1 MLTEY
6 AAATSSPTAI
16 EVDGVWK
23 KFRLYREKNVS
34 LKEAVVRRRR
44 SRYEDFWALQDVSV
58 RVPAGQ
64 ALGLI
69 GANGSGKSTLLKVIA
84 RILAADRGRVAV
96 AGRVATLLELGA
108 GFQMDYTG
116 IENIYLNGAILGLS
130 RRQITE
136 RLQDIID
143 FAELDQFINNPVRN
157 YSSGMYMRLGFAIAV
172 HVDPQ
177 VILIDEVLAVGD
189 EAFQR
194 KCIERIR
201 QFRKEGRTMV
211 FVSHDLAA
219 VMDVCDRVLWLEHG
233 RVRADGKPSDAV
245 DAYLGHVSSA
255 APPAHGQENRAGPAQ
270 MPAVRISQ
278 SNGKVGFQ
286 FKTGGPMKIAVDYEF
301 VEPVLEPFFGVSI
314 FRNDGVYCYGINTRM
329 DNIKLRGEPHRG
341 TVELTFPELPLLPG
355 NYEISLGFFDR
366 DSRPLIFQHKQYAIR
381 VRADQVNEG
390 LMVMPHHWD
399 VTA

>member
-1 MLTEY
+1 MLTNPDTP
-6 AAATSSPTAI
+6 AAI
-16 EVDGVWK
+16 DVDQVWK
-23 KFRLYREKNVS
+23 KFRLYREKNMG
-34 LKEAVVRRRR
+34 LKETVLRGRR
-44 SRYEDFWALQDVSV
+44 SRFEDFWALQDVSL
-58 RVPAGQ
+58 RVPSGQ

-84 RILAADRGRVAV
+84 RILTPDRGRVAV

-136 RLQDIID
+136 RLDDIVA

-201 QFRKEGRTMV
+201 KFRTEGRTMV

-233 RVRADGKPSDAV
+233 KVRADGKPSDSV
-245 DAYLGHVSSA
+245 DAYLSHVSTAGPVASPDGA
-255 APPAHGQENRAGPAQ
+255 ASGPAQ
-270 MPAVRISQ
+270 MPSVRISQ
-278 SNGKVGFQ
+278 SNGKMGFQ
-286 FKTGGPMKIAVDYEF
+286 FQTGGPMRIAVDYEF
-301 VEPVLEPFFGVSI
+301 MEKIAEPFFGVSI

-329 DNIKLRGEPHRG
+329 DNIRLNGEPHRG

-381 VRADQVNEG
+381 VRADRAHEG
-390 LMVMPHHWD
+390 LMVMAHHWD
-399 VTA
+399 VKA

>member
-1 MLTEY
+1 MLTERLV
-6 AAATSSPTAI
+6 AAPGTAI
-16 EVDGVWK
+16 DVDGVWK
-23 KFRLYREKNVS
+23 KFRVYKEKNVS
-34 LKEAVVRRRR
+34 LKEAVVRGRR
-44 SRYEDFWALQDVSV
+44 SRHEDFWALQDVTV
-58 RVPAGQ
+58 QVPTGQ

-69 GANGSGKSTLLKVIA
+69 GANGSGKSTLLKVMA

-116 IENIYLNGAILGLS
+116 VENIYLNGAILGLS

-136 RLQDIID
+136 RLEEIIA

-189 EAFQR
+189 ESFQR
-194 KCIERIR
+194 KCIDRIR
-201 QFRKEGRTMV
+201 HFRKEGRTMV

-233 RVRADGKPSDAV
+233 RVRADGKPADAV
-245 DAYLGHVSSA
+245 DAYLSHVSSA
-255 APPAHGQENRAGPAQ
+255 GPVISDRDGPTGPAR
-270 MPAVRISQ
+270 MPSVRISQ

-286 FKTGGPMKIAVDYEF
+286 FKTGDPMKIAVDYEF
-301 VEPVLEPFFGVSI
+301 LETVPDPFFGVSI

-329 DNIKLRGEPHRG
+329 DNIKLRSEPHRG
-341 TVELTFPELPLLPG
+341 TVELTIPEMPLLPG

-366 DSRPLIFQHKQYAIR
+366 DSRPLVFQHKQYAIR
-381 VRADQVNEG
+381 VRADQANEG
-390 LMVMPHHWD
+390 LMAMPHHWD
-399 VTA
+399 VTG

>member
-1 MLTEY
+1 MLTESTIGSG
-6 AAATSSPTAI
+6 ANAI
-16 EVDGVWK
+16 EIDGVWK
-23 KFRLYREKNVS
+23 KFRLYKEKNVS
-34 LKEAVVRRRR
+34 LKEAVVRGRR
-44 SRYEDFWALQDVSV
+44 SRHEDFWALQDITVQ
-58 RVPAGQ
+58 VPSGQ

-136 RLQDIID
+136 RLDDIIA

-201 QFRKEGRTMV
+201 RFRKEGRTMV

-233 RVRADGKPSDAV
+233 RVRADGKPPDAV
-245 DAYLGHVSSA
+245 DAYLSHVSSA
-255 APPAHGQENRAGPAQ
+255 SPTITDPENRTGPAR

-286 FKTGGPMKIAVDYEF
+286 FVTGGPMKIAVDYEF
-301 VEPVLEPFFGVSI
+301 LEPVVEPFFGVSI
-314 FRNDGVYCYGINTRM
+314 FRNDGIYCYGINTRM
-329 DNIKLRGEPHRG
+329 DNVKLRSEPHRG
-341 TVELTFPELPLLPG
+341 TVELTIPDLPLLPG
-355 NYEISLGFFDR
+355 NYEISVGFFDR
-366 DSRPLIFQHKQYAIR
+366 DSRPLVFQHKQYAIR

-390 LMVMPHHWD
+390 LVVMPHHWE
-399 VTA
+399 VRG